1 MLPIVIELVPNALA
15 ADIPEL
21 RPMLQNYFACG
32 DDPSINADF
41 FSLNVYEW
49 CGVSSYQGSGYSM
62 LEQNATGYNIPIF
75 ISETGCRKPAPRLF
89 DDQDSIFGND
99 MAKTWSGAII
109 YEWIEEMNDYGLI
122 SYGPKVNPTISTD
135 ALDGFPR
142 SGTPTPVSP
151 DYSNL
156 QQHWATLTPAGVKLA
171 AYTGSTAGLSPPACP
186 TSTKDGW
193 VVNGNAK
200 LPSLGQTLEAA
211 ATASSTAPTGSA
223 SASASATG
231 GGTATGGKEV
241 AGMGLGLVGVML
253 GFIVWL

>member
-1 MLPIVIELVPNALA
+1 MSGSIFLETGCLHFI

-21 RPMLQNYFACG
+21 RPMLQNYLACG
-32 DDPSINADF
+32 DDPKINADF

-49 CGVSSYQGSGYSM
+49 CGGSSYQGSGYAM
-62 LEQNATGYNIPIF
+62 LEQNATDYNIPIF

-89 DDQDSIFGND
+89 DDQQSIFGSD
-99 MAKTWSGAII
+99 MANTWSGAII
-109 YEWIEEMNDYGLI
+109 YEWVEEMNDYGLI
-122 SYGPKVNPTISTD
+122 SYGPKVDPEVSTD
-135 ALDGFPR
+135 ALDGYPR

-156 QQHWATLTPAGVKLA
+156 QKHWATLTPAGVKLS
-171 AYTGSTAGLSPPACP
+171 AYTGSTASLSPPACP

-200 LPSLGQTLEAA
+200 LPSLGQTLDAA
-211 ATASSTAPTGSA
+211 ATASVTGAPTGSA
-223 SASASATG
+223 SASATG
-231 GGTATGGKEV
+231 KGTAPGGKEV
-241 AGMGLGLVGVML
+241 AGMGIGLIGVML